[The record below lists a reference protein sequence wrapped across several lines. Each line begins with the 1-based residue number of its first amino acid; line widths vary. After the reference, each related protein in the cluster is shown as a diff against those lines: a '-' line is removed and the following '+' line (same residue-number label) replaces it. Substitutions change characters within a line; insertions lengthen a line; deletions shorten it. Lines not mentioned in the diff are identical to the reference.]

1 MQFPNAKEA
10 LVKTISAR
18 LISTLSIVALLGV
31 SATAFA
37 VGPIALAEKV
47 VTQKVR
53 VADLDLSTAAGADT
67 LYSRI
72 KGAARVVCRDE
83 RSYKLESACQARAI
97 DNAVMAV
104 GSPLLASVHGSA
116 TGRIVEV
123 VAR

>member
-1 MQFPNAKEA
+1 M
-10 LVKTISAR
+10 KTTSSR
-18 LISTLSIVALLGV
+18 LIPTLSIVALLGA
-31 SATAFA
+31 SATTLAA
-37 VGPIALAEKV
+37 SPTALAEKV
-47 VTQKVR
+47 VTHKVR

-67 LYSRI
+67 LYNRI

-83 RSYKLESACQARAI
+83 KTYKLEAACQARAI

>member
-1 MQFPNAKEA
+1 
-10 LVKTISAR
+10 VKTTSAR
-18 LISTLSIVALLGV
+18 LISTLSIGALLGV
-31 SATAFA
+31 SATALA
-37 VGPIALAEKV
+37 AGPTALAERL

-67 LYSRI
+67 LYNRI

-83 RSYKLESACQARAI
+83 RTYKLEFACQARAI
-97 DNAVMAV
+97 DNAVIAV

-123 VAR
+123 VSR